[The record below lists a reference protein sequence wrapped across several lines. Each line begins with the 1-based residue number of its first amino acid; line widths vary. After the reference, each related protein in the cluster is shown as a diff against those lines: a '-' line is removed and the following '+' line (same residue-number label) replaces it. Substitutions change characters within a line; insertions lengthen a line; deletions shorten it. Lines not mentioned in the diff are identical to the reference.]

1 MREIYHWTEWFSELA
16 GKIAEGGEGFLIDR
30 AKRIAWKA
38 DGTEPPLLRYGDENI
53 DPFSFFYSLA
63 QRRSSTNRKLIYR
76 SVEKVFNVKHQY
88 PEELYDSDD
97 AFVFPTANPQNLL
110 YYSNV
115 QADPKLLWN
124 LFRSAVRGL
133 DSVDP
138 KHFDDALELRGVRKA
153 KLTQTLFLIN
163 SSQFLPC
170 DGTLKTFVD
179 LPPDNEFNWKS
190 YREWLQQVRDT
201 DTFRGLEP
209 YEINF
214 SAYRLSQKGT
224 PPNSV
229 KHPLNQIFYG
239 PPGTG
244 KTYHTVARALAIID
258 GESVEEIERNIKRFC
273 ELRDSGQIA
282 MVTFHQNFA
291 YEDFIEGIRPVLD
304 DGATGQIRYE
314 LHDGIFKRIAEDAKK
329 EKDKRFVLI
338 IDEINRGNIA
348 KIFGELITLIEDS
361 RRLGKEDATE
371 VTLPYSNESFGVPKN
386 LYLIGTMNTAD
397 RSIQL
402 LDTALRRRFDFV
414 EMMPEPDHK
423 DISTDVKGVDCQK
436 MLKAMNE
443 RITALLDRERQIGH
457 TYLLDVDTMEKL
469 SYAFQNKIFPLL
481 QEYFFDDW
489 SKIRAVLGQNRF
501 VRGGDVPNLFL
512 GLEQADENRTIYERL
527 PGDDPKWTDPEE
539 YKKIYDAG
547 NADDTSD
554 R

>member
-1 MREIYHWTEWFSELA
+1 MREIYQWTEWFSELA
-16 GKIAEGGEGFLIDR
+16 NKIAEGGEEFLIER
-30 AKRIAWKA
+30 AKQIDWEVAGKK
-38 DGTEPPLLRYGDENI
+38 PPLLRDENI
-53 DPFSFFYSLA
+53 DPFSFFYTLA
-63 QRRSSTNRKLIYR
+63 QRRSSANRKLIYR
-76 SVEKVFNVKHQY
+76 SVENVFNVKHQY
-88 PEELYDSDD
+88 SEEQYDSND
-97 AFVFPTANPQNLL
+97 AFVFPTPSFKILFQGDPQ
-110 YYSNV
+110 
-115 QADPKLLWN
+115 LLWN

-138 KHFDDALELRGVRKA
+138 KHFDGVFNIHDVGKA

-170 DGTLKTFVD
+170 DDKLKTFVD
-179 LPPDNEFNWKS
+179 LPPDDEFNWKS

-229 KHPLNQIFYG
+229 KHPLNQILYG

-258 GESVEEIERNIKRFC
+258 GESVEEIERNIERFR
-273 ELRDSGQIA
+273 ELRDSRQIA

-291 YEDFIEGIRPVLD
+291 YEDFIEGIRPALEN
-304 DGATGQIRYE
+304 GADGQIRYE
-314 LHDGIFKRIAEDAKK
+314 RHDGIFKRIAEAAK
-329 EKDKRFVLI
+329 EKKDKQFVLI

-361 RRLGKEDATE
+361 RRLGADDETK
-371 VTLPYSNESFGVPKN
+371 VSLPYSNESFGVPNN

-402 LDTALRRRFDFV
+402 LDTALRRRFDFI
-414 EMMPEPDHK
+414 EMMPKPEF
-423 DISTDVKGVDCQK
+423 ISDNVEGVNCK
-436 MLKAMNE
+436 RMIEEMNK
-443 RITALLDRERQIGH
+443 RITTLLDREHQIGH
-457 TYLLDVDTMEKL
+457 TYLLDIDTMEKL

-489 SKIRAVLGQNRF
+489 AKIRAVLGGNSF
-501 VRGGDVPNLFL
+501 VV
-512 GLEQADENRTIYERL
+512 EQSAAGVLWENEQVDEDRTIYERL
-527 PGDDPKWTDPEE
+527 PGDDDRWTDLEE
-539 YKKIYDAG
+539 YKKIYNAG
-547 NADDTSD
+547 NADDTSNS
-554 R
+554 